1 MSALKY
7 LFDENVDDA
16 LRKGLLS
23 HQPDIVARKIGDIG
37 APKRGT
43 PDPAIL
49 LWCEEQDFSLVTNN
63 RASMPVHLKNH
74 LAAGHRVPA
83 IFILNPDMTMG
94 ETIDELAFLWTASRP
109 GEYADQIEYLPAS

>member
-1 MSALKY
+1 MSAIKY

-16 LRKGLLS
+16 LRKGLLL
-23 HQPDIVARKIGDIG
+23 HWPDIVAWKVGDVG

-49 LWCEEQDFSLVTNN
+49 LWCEKHSFSLITNN
-63 RASMPVHLKNH
+63 RTSMPVHLKDH
-74 LAAGHRVPA
+74 LAASHHVPA

-94 ETIDELAFLWTASRP
+94 ETIDALAFLWAAS
-109 GEYADQIEYLPAS
+109 GSEEYADQIRYLPAS